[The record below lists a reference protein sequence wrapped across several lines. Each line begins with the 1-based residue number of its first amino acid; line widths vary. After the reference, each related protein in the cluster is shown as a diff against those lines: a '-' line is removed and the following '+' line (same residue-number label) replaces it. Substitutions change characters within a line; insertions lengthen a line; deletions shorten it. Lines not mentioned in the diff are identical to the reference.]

1 MKKWFA
7 FLLVLGTSGAYAAS
21 GHGEVHH
28 EGPVEIPRQVMF
40 QAINVIVLFLGLFFV
55 LKASVIKFYKD
66 RQATYMAA
74 AEKSKLAREQAEQ
87 QYLEIKHKIDQLEG
101 TVDETMSRARA
112 EASDMKKALI
122 SDANE
127 MAERIQRQAKET
139 AKIEIQKAQTHL
151 REQLLKDSIE
161 AAKMVLTK
169 DIGSADHQKLQ
180 TDFVNRV
187 QAVNP

>member
-7 FLLVLGTSGAYAAS
+7 FLFIFAASCSYAAS
-21 GHGEVHH
+21 GHGEAHD
-28 EGPVEIPRQVMF
+28 GPVEIPRQVMF
-40 QAINVIVLFLGLFFV
+40 QAINVTILFIGLFFL
-55 LKASVIKFYKD
+55 LKAGVVKFYKD
-66 RQATYMAA
+66 RLVTYTAA
-74 AEKSKLAREQAEQ
+74 AEKSKLAREQAEK

-101 TVDETMSRARA
+101 TVDDTMLRARA
-112 EASDMKKALI
+112 EAAEMKKSLL
-122 SDANE
+122 SDAKE
-127 MAERIQRQAKET
+127 IADRIQKQAQET

-161 AAKMVLTK
+161 AAKMVLSK

-180 TDFVNRV
+180 NDFVNRV